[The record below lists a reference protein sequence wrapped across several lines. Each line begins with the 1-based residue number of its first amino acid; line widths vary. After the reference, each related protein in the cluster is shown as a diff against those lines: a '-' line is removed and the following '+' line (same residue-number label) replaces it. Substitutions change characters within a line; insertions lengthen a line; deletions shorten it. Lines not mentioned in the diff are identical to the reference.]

1 MPVPIEGIDHV
12 VVMASDVDRSL
23 DFYKNVL
30 GGEAEFEEA
39 FRMGKIPVLRVR
51 IGKAIINLQRRNEPA
66 YIVADRLESGT
77 VDLCF
82 RWSRSIQEAIDWL
95 KEKNVDVIEGPVPR
109 PAANGVWGQSIYFRD
124 PDGNLLELLTTLE
137 PSEPIPEFAPL

>member
-1 MPVPIEGIDHV
+1 MPVPIQGIDHV

-51 IGKAIINLQRRNEPA
+51 IGKAIINLQRLNEPA

-137 PSEPIPEFAPL
+137 PSEPIPEFTPL

>member
-30 GGEAEFEEA
+30 GGEAEIEEA

-51 IGKAIINLQRRNEPA
+51 IGKAIINLQRLNEPA

>member
-39 FRMGKIPVLRVR
+39 FRMGKIPILRVR
-51 IGKAIINLQRRNEPA
+51 IGKAIINLQRLNEPA
-66 YIVADRLESGT
+66 YIVADRLESGA

-137 PSEPIPEFAPL
+137 PSEPIPEFTPL

>member
-51 IGKAIINLQRRNEPA
+51 IGKAIINLQRLNEPA

-124 PDGNLLELLTTLE
+124 PDGTLLELLTTLE

>member
-12 VVMASDVDRSL
+12 GVMASDVDRSL

-51 IGKAIINLQRRNEPA
+51 IGKAIINLQRLNEPA

-137 PSEPIPEFAPL
+137 PSEPIPEFTPL

>member
-51 IGKAIINLQRRNEPA
+51 IGKAIINLQRLNEPA
-66 YIVADRLESGT
+66 YIVADRVS
-77 VDLCF
+77 
-82 RWSRSIQEAIDWL
+82 QEPLIYAFAG
-95 KEKNVDVIEGPVPR
+95 V
-109 PAANGVWGQSIYFRD
+109 AAYRRQST
-124 PDGNLLELLTTLE
+124 G
-137 PSEPIPEFAPL
+137 

>member
-51 IGKAIINLQRRNEPA
+51 IGKAIINLQRLNEPA

-124 PDGNLLELLTTLE
+124 PDGNLLERLTTLE

>member
-39 FRMGKIPVLRVR
+39 FRMGKNPVLRVK
-51 IGKAIINLQRRNEPA
+51 IGKAIINLQRLNEPA

>member
-51 IGKAIINLQRRNEPA
+51 IGKAIINLQRLNEPA

-137 PSEPIPEFAPL
+137 PSEPIPEFTQL

>member
-51 IGKAIINLQRRNEPA
+51 IGKAIINLQRLNEPA

-109 PAANGVWGQSIYFRD
+109 PAANGVCGQSIYFRD

>member
-39 FRMGKIPVLRVR
+39 FRMGKIPVL
-51 IGKAIINLQRRNEPA
+51 
-66 YIVADRLESGT
+66 
-77 VDLCF
+77 
-82 RWSRSIQEAIDWL
+82 
-95 KEKNVDVIEGPVPR
+95 
-109 PAANGVWGQSIYFRD
+109 
-124 PDGNLLELLTTLE
+124 
-137 PSEPIPEFAPL
+137 

>member
-51 IGKAIINLQRRNEPA
+51 IGKAIINLQRLNEPA
-66 YIVADRLESGT
+66 NIVADQLESGT

-137 PSEPIPEFAPL
+137 PSEPIPEFTPL

>member
-51 IGKAIINLQRRNEPA
+51 IGKAIINLQRLNEPA
-66 YIVADRLESGT
+66 FIVADRLESGT

-137 PSEPIPEFAPL
+137 PSEPIPEFTPL

>member
-51 IGKAIINLQRRNEPA
+51 IGKAIINLQRLNEPA

-82 RWSRSIQEAIDWL
+82 RWDRSIQEAIDWL

>member
-1 MPVPIEGIDHV
+1 MPVPIQGIDHV

-23 DFYKNVL
+23 EFYKNVL
-30 GGEAEFEEA
+30 GGEAEFEDA
-39 FRMGKIPVLRVR
+39 FRTGKIPVLRVR
-51 IGKAIINLQRRNEPA
+51 IGKAIINLQRLNEPA

-82 RWSRSIQEAIDWL
+82 RWDRSIQEAIDWL
-95 KEKNVDVIEGPVPR
+95 TDKGVEVIEGPVPR
-109 PAANGVWGQSIYFRD
+109 PAANGIWGKSIYFRD

-137 PSEPIPEFAPL
+137 PSEPIPEFTPL

>member
-51 IGKAIINLQRRNEPA
+51 IGKAIINLQRLNEPA

-137 PSEPIPEFAPL
+137 PSEPIPEFTPL

>member
-39 FRMGKIPVLRVR
+39 FRMGKIPVLRIR
-51 IGKAIINLQRRNEPA
+51 IGKAIINLQRLNEPA

-124 PDGNLLELLTTLE
+124 PDGNLLELLTTL
-137 PSEPIPEFAPL
+137 

>member
-51 IGKAIINLQRRNEPA
+51 IGKAIINLQRLNEPA

-109 PAANGVWGQSIYFRD
+109 PAANGVWGHSIYFRD

-137 PSEPIPEFAPL
+137 PSEPIPEFTPL

>member
-1 MPVPIEGIDHV
+1 MLVPIEGIDHV

-51 IGKAIINLQRRNEPA
+51 IGKAIINLQRLNEPA

>member
-30 GGEAEFEEA
+30 GGEAEFENA
-39 FRMGKIPVLRVR
+39 FRTGKIPVLRVR
-51 IGKAIINLQRRNEPA
+51 IGEAVINLQRLNEPA

-109 PAANGVWGQSIYFRD
+109 PAANGLWGQSIYFRD

-137 PSEPIPEFAPL
+137 PSEPIPGFAPL

>member
-1 MPVPIEGIDHV
+1 M

-23 DFYKNVL
+23 EFYKNVL
-30 GGEAEFEEA
+30 GGEAEFENA
-39 FRMGKIPVLRVR
+39 FRTGKIPVLRVR
-51 IGKAIINLQRRNEPA
+51 IGKAIINLQRLNEPA

>member
-1 MPVPIEGIDHV
+1 MPVPIQGIDHV

-23 DFYKNVL
+23 EFYKNVL
-30 GGEAEFEEA
+30 GGEAEFENA
-39 FRMGKIPVLRVR
+39 FRTGKIPVLRVR
-51 IGKAIINLQRRNEPA
+51 IGKAIINLQRLNEPA

-95 KEKNVDVIEGPVPR
+95 TAKGVEVIEGPVPR
-109 PAANGVWGQSIYFRD
+109 PAANGIWRKSIYYRD

-137 PSEPIPEFAPL
+137 PSEPISEFAPL

>member
-51 IGKAIINLQRRNEPA
+51 IGKAIINLQRLNEPA

>member
-39 FRMGKIPVLRVR
+39 FRMGKIPVFRVR
-51 IGKAIINLQRRNEPA
+51 MGKAIINLQRLNEPA

-137 PSEPIPEFAPL
+137 LSEPIPEFAPL

>member
-51 IGKAIINLQRRNEPA
+51 IGKAIINLQRLNEPA

-77 VDLCF
+77 VDLCV

>member
-51 IGKAIINLQRRNEPA
+51 IGKAIINLQTLNEPA

-95 KEKNVDVIEGPVPR
+95 KEKNGDVIEGPGPR

>member
-51 IGKAIINLQRRNEPA
+51 IGKAIINLQRLKEPA

>member
-51 IGKAIINLQRRNEPA
+51 IGKAIINLQRLNEPA

-82 RWSRSIQEAIDWL
+82 RWSRSIQEAIHWL
-95 KEKNVDVIEGPVPR
+95 KEKKVDVVEGPVPR

-137 PSEPIPEFAPL
+137 PSEPIPEFTPL

>member
-51 IGKAIINLQRRNEPA
+51 IGKAIINLQRLNEPA

-95 KEKNVDVIEGPVPR
+95 TDKGVEVIEGPVPR

-137 PSEPIPEFAPL
+137 PSEPIPDFAPL

>member
-51 IGKAIINLQRRNEPA
+51 IGKAIINLQRLNEPA

-82 RWSRSIQEAIDWL
+82 RWGRSIQEAIDWL
-95 KEKNVDVIEGPVPR
+95 KDKNVDVIEGPVPR

>member
-51 IGKAIINLQRRNEPA
+51 IGKAIINLQRLNEPA

-82 RWSRSIQEAIDWL
+82 RWDRSIQEAIDWL
-95 KEKNVDVIEGPVPR
+95 TDKGVEVIEGPVPR
-109 PAANGVWGQSIYFRD
+109 PAANGKWGKSIYFRD

>member
-30 GGEAEFEEA
+30 GGEAEFEDA

-51 IGKAIINLQRRNEPA
+51 IGKAIINLQRLNEPA

>member
-1 MPVPIEGIDHV
+1 M

-51 IGKAIINLQRRNEPA
+51 IGKAIINLQRLNEPA

>member
-51 IGKAIINLQRRNEPA
+51 LGKAIINLQRLNEPA

-77 VDLCF
+77 VD
-82 RWSRSIQEAIDWL
+82 
-95 KEKNVDVIEGPVPR
+95 
-109 PAANGVWGQSIYFRD
+109 
-124 PDGNLLELLTTLE
+124 
-137 PSEPIPEFAPL
+137 

>member
-51 IGKAIINLQRRNEPA
+51 IGKAIINLQKLNEPA

-137 PSEPIPEFAPL
+137 PSEPIPEFTPL

>member
-51 IGKAIINLQRRNEPA
+51 IGKAIINLQRLNEPA
-66 YIVADRLESGT
+66 YIVADQLESGT

>member
-51 IGKAIINLQRRNEPA
+51 IGKAIINLQRLNEPA

-109 PAANGVWGQSIYFRD
+109 PAANGAWGQSIYFRD

-137 PSEPIPEFAPL
+137 PSEPIPEFTPL